1 MRRRYC
7 TFIMAPDAHG
17 SMRKIHLPFFVV
29 HILLAVALVG
39 TITIL
44 AAITSYS
51 RVLWKA
57 KHYNALR
64 KEKDTLK
71 QQYRE
76 MQAMVT
82 DTNQKLSSLQSLATE
97 VAMTYGVLRFRQTPF
112 RTIEDVNAVED
123 SQPAVDFYTS
133 LEQFNFLRSHAPAIA
148 LRAQGLPMLPG
159 QSWDDVL
166 STPSLWPVR
175 GQLTGT
181 FGERLDPFN
190 GEGTFHSG
198 VDISCSY
205 GAPVASAADGVVES
219 AEYRLGYGRVVV
231 VDHGFGISTWYAH
244 LSGSTV
250 YPGKRVRRGDVIGY
264 AGSSGKATGP
274 HLHYEVRIHD
284 TPVNPWK
291 YLRS

>member
-7 TFIMAPDAHG
+7 MFVFAPDAHG
-17 SMRKIHLPFFVV
+17 RMRKLHLPLFVV
-29 HILLAVALVG
+29 HILLAVALIG
-39 TITIL
+39 AITIL
-44 AAITSYS
+44 AAFTSYS

-57 KHYNALR
+57 TRYNALR

-71 QQYRE
+71 QQYRQL
-76 MQAMVT
+76 QAMVT

-112 RTIEDVNAVED
+112 RTIEDVDGPQESV
-123 SQPAVDFYTS
+123 SQSRFEAS
-133 LEQFNFLRSHAPAIA
+133 LRQFNFLQSYATAIT
-148 LRAQGLPMLPG
+148 LRAEGLPMLPG
-159 QSWDDVL
+159 QTWDDL
-166 STPSLWPVR
+166 LATPSLWPVHGR
-175 GQLTGT
+175 LTGT

-198 VDISCSY
+198 VDISSTY
-205 GAPVASAADGVVES
+205 GERVEAAADGVVAS
-219 AEYRLGYGRVVV
+219 TGYRPGYGRVVI
-231 VDHGFGISTWYAH
+231 VDHGFGLSTWYAH
-244 LSGSTV
+244 LSGFSV

-264 AGSSGKATGP
+264 VGSSGKATGP

>member
-17 SMRKIHLPFFVV
+17 RMRKIHLPIFVF

-39 TITIL
+39 AITIL
-44 AAITSYS
+44 AAFTSYS

-71 QQYRE
+71 KQYNE
-76 MQAMVT
+76 LQVMVT

-112 RTIEDVNAVED
+112 RTIEDVNTAEND
-123 SQPAVDFYTS
+123 LPAANFNNT
-133 LEQFNFLRSHAPAIA
+133 LQQFNFLRSYATAIT
-148 LRAQGLPMLPG
+148 LRSQGLPMLPG
-159 QSWDDVL
+159 QTWDDL
-166 STPSLWPVR
+166 LATPSLWPVH

-198 VDISCSY
+198 VDISCRY
-205 GAPVASAADGVVES
+205 GERVAAAADGVVES
-219 AEYRLGYGRVVV
+219 AEYRPGYGRVVV

-244 LSGSTV
+244 LSGFAV